1 MQITN
6 KTFLGVHTRSTLPSF
21 QRSAT
26 HWICPCSME
35 PLQEERYIYHWECT
49 ETRYK
54 DGTGSI
60 TFSIRRKIKN
70 KKNKVTYSALC
81 LFKSHQTNSHLGQV
95 TPFLVKSPYIW
106 MKNDYSE
113 GGGLRVLRT
122 YCGTIISTLLL
133 YNHVS
138 FWVVNYMLI
147 NI

>member
-1 MQITN
+1 V
-6 KTFLGVHTRSTLPSF
+6 LHYSTLTSF

-70 KKNKVTYSALC
+70 KKKKSYLLCTVPVQVTPNQLSPGSGHPI
-81 LFKSHQTNSHLGQV
+81 FGQV
-95 TPFLVKSPYIW
+95 TLYTLYEWRMIILR
-106 MKNDYSE
+106 